1 MIITDSHNQLPPKII
16 ILGDLIIDE
25 TWYVKVEKVSPEAPV
40 PVAAIMHNEPCSTP
54 GGAGLAAMYAA
65 KEKIPS
71 IFLAAV
77 SPEANEVLNKT
88 KIDYFSIDDTPNNV
102 KKIRYIDKESK
113 YHLIRVD
120 TDNITN
126 DSYNSTAILS
136 ALKECIKENNIKC
149 LAMLNYRKG
158 TFRDS
163 KLCENI
169 IKLCKEYNIPTFIDT
184 REDVAKFNS
193 CTTAKLN
200 TKELKAALVRNN
212 CKKPSELRKLLDIQ
226 HLIVTKA
233 ADGADIYTEDSFYSC
248 LPRKLSGNPDVTGA
262 GDVFDINFCYHYY
275 LLTNKSSIIESLTYS
290 VNKATEYVRQPIE
303 TRLW

>member
-1 MIITDSHNQLPPKII
+1 VIITGSSPPLIPKII

-71 IFLAAV
+71 IFLTAI

-88 KIDYFSIDDTPNNV
+88 KIDYFSIDDTPSNV

-126 DSYNSTAILS
+126 DSYNSNAILT
-136 ALKECIKENNIKC
+136 ALKECIKNNNISC
-149 LAMLNYRKG
+149 LAMLNYKKG
-158 TFRDS
+158 TFRDP
-163 KLCENI
+163 I
-169 IKLCKEYNIPTFIDT
+169 LCKKIIRLCDRHNIPTFIDT
-184 REDVAKFNS
+184 RGDIAKFTG
-193 CTTAKLN
+193 CTIAKLN
-200 TKELKAALVRNN
+200 TKELKAALLRNN
-212 CKKPSELRKLLDIQ
+212 CSKPVDLRKLLNMKY
-226 HLIVTKA
+226 LIVTKA

-248 LPRKLSGNPDVTGA
+248 IPRKLSGNPDVTGA

-275 LLTNKSSIIESLTYS
+275 LFTNRNSIIESLTYA
-290 VNKATEYVRQPIE
+290 VNRATEYVRQPIE